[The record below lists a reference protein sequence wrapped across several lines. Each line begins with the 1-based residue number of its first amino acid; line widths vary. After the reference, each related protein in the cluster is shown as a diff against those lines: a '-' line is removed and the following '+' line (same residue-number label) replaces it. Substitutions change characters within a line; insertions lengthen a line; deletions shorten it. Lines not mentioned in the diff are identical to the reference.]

1 MRAKKADQE
10 EDPKDSVTNWGE
22 FRSFNNSLS

>member
-1 MRAKKADQE
+1 MTAKKADQE
-10 EDPKDSVTNWGE
+10 EDPKDAVTNWAE